1 MCYIGY
7 FKSEKQCRTTEKDIK
22 CFKICRMK
30 RNKIVSYFQDFPY
43 ELNKLYKEDLKTNDN
58 YNEDTIIIYIGFHS
72 YNYVFKTQKIG
83 NRICLTNEKTNESIC
98 CGPGTV
104 KVDCIIPKGSQ
115 YYKDERGKMVSSQ
128 IILTKVTE
136 L

>member
-43 ELNKLYKEDLKTNDN
+43 ELNILYKEDLKNGSRIYKYGND
-58 YNEDTIIIYIGFHS
+58 
-72 YNYVFKTQKIG
+72 V
-83 NRICLTNEKTNESIC
+83 
-98 CGPGTV
+98 TV
-104 KVDCIIPKGSQ
+104 
-115 YYKDERGKMVSSQ
+115 
-128 IILTKVTE
+128 
-136 L
+136 